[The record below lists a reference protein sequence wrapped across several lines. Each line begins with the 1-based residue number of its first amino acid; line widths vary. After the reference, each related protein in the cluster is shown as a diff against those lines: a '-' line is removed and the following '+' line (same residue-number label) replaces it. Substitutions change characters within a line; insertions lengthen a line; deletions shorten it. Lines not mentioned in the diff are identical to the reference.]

1 MSTPEN
7 TAGESNLHR
16 RLRWSCRRLLIRIK
30 ARPLNSIITAI
41 VAMAVLI
48 VIAAI
53 FFLTLTAHNHAG
65 DNGRSAASRTSTSV
79 VESVTPVNVTKA
91 PGSTPGAHGVASM
104 EGVSVKRCEAD
115 HGRVAIEGS
124 VHNAGERDLTY
135 RNWVTVKTDK
145 GWYRVQIDTGTV
157 KAGGRK
163 AMSKTLDRTPVEG
176 AVSSCAVY
184 TETQAG

>member
-7 TAGESNLHR
+7 AAGESNLHR

-41 VAMAVLI
+41 AAMAV
-48 VIAAI
+48 
-53 FFLTLTAHNHAG
+53 HNHAG

>member
-1 MSTPEN
+1 MSTPKN
-7 TAGESNLHR
+7 TAGESDLHR

-30 ARPLNSIITAI
+30 ARPLNSIIAAI
-41 VAMAVLI
+41 AVIAVLAVA
-48 VIAAI
+48 VILGI
-53 FFLTLTAHNHAG
+53 TLTAHNHAG
-65 DNGRSAASRTSTSV
+65 DDGRSAASRTSTSV

-91 PGSTPGAHGVASM
+91 PGSTQGAHGVASM
-104 EGVSVKRCEAD
+104 EGVSLKRCEAD

-157 KAGGRK
+157 KAGERK